1 MRGQL
6 GVSISSRIAT
16 RIAAIYLA
24 ISVAWILASDRILK
38 LAVPDAD
45 ALTWL
50 QSVKG
55 LGFVALS
62 SAVIYLVTRR
72 YLRRVESAADRLQE
86 AYDGTLAGWASAL
99 DIRDRS
105 TGQHT
110 QRVTARTVALAQQFG
125 IEGAALDHIRRG
137 ATLHDIGKMGVPDS
151 ILWKASALDDD
162 ERSQMRRHPE
172 LAMEMLSGI
181 EYLRPALEIPWC
193 HHERWDGTG
202 YPRGLVGTQ
211 IPLSARI
218 FAVVDVYDALTS
230 QRPYREPITHE
241 AALDH
246 IRAGS
251 GSHFDPDVVAEFVR

>member
-1 MRGQL
+1 MSRRL
-6 GVSISSRIAT
+6 RVSTSA

-24 ISVAWILASDRILK
+24 FSVIWILTSDRL
-38 LAVPDAD
+38 LNATVPDAD
-45 ALTWL
+45 DLTWL

-55 LGFVALS
+55 LGFVFLS
-62 SAVIYLVTRR
+62 SALLYLVSRR
-72 YLRRVESAADRLQE
+72 YLRRAESTAQRLRE
-86 AYDGTLAGWASAL
+86 AYDVTLAGWAAAL

-110 QRVTARTVALAQQFG
+110 QRVTAMTVALAKRFG
-125 IEGAALDHIRRG
+125 FEGDELDHIRRG

-151 ILWKASALDDD
+151 VLWKASTLDED
-162 ERSQMRRHPE
+162 ERRQMRRHPE

-202 YPRGLVGTQ
+202 YPRGLAGAQ

-230 QRPYREPITHE
+230 QRPYRDPVSHE
-241 AALDH
+241 DALAH
-246 IRAGS
+246 IIAS
-251 GSHFDPDVVAEFVR
+251 AGSHFDPDVVAEFCR